1 MYGVYQEKTYSY
13 KACIVLC
20 LTQVTRNRRKHQE
33 AEQVAREAEEDLRSL
48 VRQRESEI
56 ESLTRRRVTP
66 KVDRCCSIARRRFQ
80 DFLVRPTKP
89 TEVSTWK
96 WYYVRIRTRDA
107 HGQAV
112 RPRHLI
118 AACGA
123 VREESRRVVYP
134 HTPS

>member
-20 LTQVTRNRRKHQE
+20 LAQVTRNRRKHQE
-33 AEQVAREAEEDLRSL
+33 AEQVARDAEEDLRSL

-80 DFLVRPTKP
+80 DFLVRPTK
-89 TEVSTWK
+89 
-96 WYYVRIRTRDA
+96 RN
-107 HGQAV
+107 
-112 RPRHLI
+112 
-118 AACGA
+118 
-123 VREESRRVVYP
+123 
-134 HTPS
+134 